1 MTIDTQAEPAVDGT
15 PRQRPRGRTRGRRGR
30 GRRIAI
36 LVAVPLILAILGAF
50 AVVFK
55 VVTRHQNELHIEA
68 PPLAVTPLATAA
80 APTGG
85 GSGGQSTGGPMV
97 DPNWIQ
103 QTAAMTGI
111 PARALEGYGKAQL
124 TIAAT
129 KPGCRLGWN
138 TLAGIGWIETG
149 HGTSR
154 GSVLMPDGRTSQLI
168 LGPALDGTK
177 GTSAIAATEA
187 DRFAT
192 GDPDW
197 DHAAGPMQ
205 FIGGTWARWGADGNH
220 DGIVDRNNIDDAA
233 LAAANYLCA
242 GGRDLSTGEGWSK
255 AVHAY
260 NHSNAYVLAV
270 NKRANKYALA
280 AIAG

>member
-1 MTIDTQAEPAVDGT
+1 MTIDTETRPAPEGI
-15 PRQRPRGRTRGRRGR
+15 PRQRKRRRGR
-30 GRRIAI
+30 GRRVAI
-36 LVAVPLILAILGAF
+36 IVAVPLVLAIIGAF

-55 VVTRHQNELHIEA
+55 VVSGHQQQLNIQA

-80 APTGG
+80 APADGTG
-85 GSGGQSTGGPMV
+85 QVAGGPVV
-97 DPNWIQ
+97 DPAWIQ
-103 QTAAMTGI
+103 QTADLTGI

-124 TIAAT
+124 TIAVT
-129 KPGCRLGWN
+129 SPGCRLGWN

-149 HGTSR
+149 HGTTR
-154 GSVLMPDGRTSQLI
+154 GTVLLQDGRTSQLI

-177 GTSAIAATEA
+177 GTRAIAATAA
-187 DRFAT
+187 DRVAT

-205 FIGGTWARWGADGNH
+205 FIGGTWARWGADGNR
-220 DGIVDRNNIDDAA
+220 DGIIDRNNIDDAA

-255 AVHAY
+255 AVHSY
-260 NHSNAYVLAV
+260 NHSNDYVLAV

-280 AIAG
+280 ATT